1 MSVNTVTGLPHGNH
15 LIGGVRTG
23 ASAGHHS
30 YDPATGEALGTYA
43 EASPE
48 EVSQAID
55 AARTAFDRTDW
66 SRDRQLRARVL
77 NELADCF
84 SARADELTAL
94 LAQENGKI
102 LPEAGFEISLVE
114 PKLRYAAALA
124 LTDTGTAA
132 ETKPGAYSMV
142 HKEALGVAGIITPW
156 NSPVFLAIRAL
167 APALAAGCTAVLKMP
182 AQTALVADL
191 LASTLAEAESLPPG
205 VVNLF
210 IESEDQGAK
219 QLVASPDVDIVC
231 YTGSTHVGRQIMAA
245 GGATLKRLCLEL
257 GGKTPMIVFDDAD
270 LAAVVPTLVA
280 GVTVFAGQFC
290 MTGSRVLVQRG
301 VAGDVAAS
309 LTAALESVRLGPASD
324 PESQMGP
331 MIDQASVE
339 RVDRIVEEAGRSGR
353 ILLRGGPVTEGPLA
367 AGAFYAPSLIEVDD
381 VRAPIV
387 QQEVFGPVATIEVF
401 DTEAEA
407 IELANATEFGLSA
420 GIWTRDVDRPRRVGS
435 RLRAGTIWTNGW
447 ALVAD
452 QFEEGGFKQS
462 GIGRLNGRRSIEEFQ
477 EFKHY
482 VHHVAEMDVA

>member
-1 MSVNTVTGLPHGNH
+1 MTTETVAELPHGKH
-15 LIGGVRTG
+15 LIAGVRTG
-23 ASAGHHS
+23 AAEGHSS
-30 YDPATGEALGTYA
+30 YDPATGEPIGTYA

-48 EVSQAID
+48 EVRAAIA
-55 AARTAFDRTDW
+55 AARTAFADTGW

-77 NELADCF
+77 NELADRVRD
-84 SARADELTAL
+84 RADELVAL
-94 LAQENGKI
+94 LARENGKI
-102 LPEAGFEISLVE
+102 VSEAAFEISLVE

-132 ETKPGAYSMV
+132 ETTPGSYSMV
-142 HKEALGVAGIITPW
+142 HKEAIGVAGIITPW

-191 LASTLAEAESLPPG
+191 LSSILAETGALPPG

-210 IESEDQGAK
+210 VEGGDEGAK
-219 QLVASPDVDIVC
+219 QLVDSPDVDIVC
-231 YTGSTHVGRQIMAA
+231 YTGSTDVGRQIMAA

-301 VAGDVAAS
+301 VAGKVRDALA
-309 LTAALESVRLGPASD
+309 AALLGVRLGPASD

-331 MIDQASVE
+331 MIDRASVE
-339 RVDRIVEEAGRSGR
+339 RVDRIVEEAAGYGR
-353 ILLRGGPVTEGPLA
+353 ILVRGGPVTDGTLA
-367 AGAFYAPSLIEVDD
+367 AGAFYAPSLVEVDD
-381 VRAPIV
+381 VSAPIV

-401 DTEAEA
+401 DTEVQA
-407 IELANATEFGLSA
+407 IEMANATEYGLSA
-420 GIWTRDVDRPRRVGS
+420 GIWTRDVDRPPRVGS

-462 GIGRLNGRRSIEEFQ
+462 GVGRLNGRRSIEEFQ
-477 EFKHY
+477 ELKHY
-482 VHHVAEMDVA
+482 VHQVAELGQA

>member
-387 QQEVFGPVATIEVF
+387 QQEVFGPVVTVQRAAGEAQALEWAN
-401 DTEAEA
+401 DTVYG
-407 IELANATEFGLSA
+407 LAASV
-420 GIWTRDVDRPRRVGS
+420 WTRDVGAS
-435 RLRAGTIWTNGW
+435 LRAAKTLNFGCVWINDHIPY
-447 ALVAD
+447 LS
-452 QFEEGGFKQS
+452 EMPHGGFGES
-462 GIGRLNGRRSIEEFQ
+462 GYGKDLSVYSLEEYTRI
-477 EFKHY
+477 KH
-482 VHHVAEMDVA
+482 VMASLS